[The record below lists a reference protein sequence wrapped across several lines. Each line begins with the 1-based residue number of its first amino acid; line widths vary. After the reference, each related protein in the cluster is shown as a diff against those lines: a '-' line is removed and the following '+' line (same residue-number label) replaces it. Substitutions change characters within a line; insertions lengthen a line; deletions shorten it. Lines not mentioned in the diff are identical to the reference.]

1 MAIAV
6 AIRFMAGRFHATPW
20 GRHVNEGVPEW
31 PPSPWRILRALVSSW
46 KTRAGDISD
55 VTMNSL
61 LAKLSVPPAFRLPP
75 ATLTHTEHYVPW
87 EKKGPSDKT
96 KIFDTFVVVDPR
108 EDLLAIWPGVE
119 LNAAEEDALRR
130 VLSVL
135 PYLGRSESWVSAR
148 LETDWQGTANC
159 RPLPEGDE
167 PSEGCSAVH
176 VLVPAGAPFSLES
189 LYVTTDNLRKERYDM
204 ANPPSTSWVYYER
217 KLDCFVQR
225 PDGSHASVTDPR
237 RVSVVRFTLV
247 SSVLPSVT
255 DSVKIGNVAR
265 AAAMAWYGRRNAG
278 SVSRTLSGKD
288 ESGRPLQ
295 GHNHAFYLPSDEDGD
310 GKLDHLTVFASNVF
324 TLQEREALG
333 SIDALGM
340 EGGRPPLRLILAGEE
355 ELRESDSPLIRQSCV
370 WSSVTPFVLIRHP
383 KWRGGRLV
391 DGPEDQL
398 RLELKRRGLPAPES
412 VERLQD
418 STLRG
423 RSIPWLSYRRWR
435 GRGAEAGGA
444 YGFRIR
450 FTQPVPGPVALGYG
464 CHFGLGLFTSQEQK
478 VSADGWSWSDE
489 GR

>member
-6 AIRFMAGRFHATPW
+6 AIRFTAGRFHATPW

-55 VTMNSL
+55 ETMASL
-61 LAKLSVPPAFRLPP
+61 LTKLSVTPAFHLPP
-75 ATLTHTEHYVPW
+75 ATLAHTEHYVPW
-87 EKKGPSDKT
+87 EKKGPFDRT
-96 KIFDTFVVVDPR
+96 KIFDTFVVVDPH
-108 EDLLAIWPGVE
+108 EDLLVIWPSVE
-119 LNAAEEDALRR
+119 LETVEEEALRR

-148 LETDWQGTANC
+148 LEIDWQGTANC
-159 RPLPEGDE
+159 IPLPEGNE
-167 PSEGCSAVH
+167 PGEGFGAVH
-176 VLVPAGAPFSLES
+176 VLVPLAAPFNLES

-204 ANPPSTSWVYYER
+204 ANPPSTRWVYYER
-217 KLDCFVQR
+217 KLDCFVQE
-225 PDGSHASVTDPR
+225 PDVSRASVTDSQ

-247 SSVLPSVT
+247 SPVLPSVT
-255 DSVKIGNVAR
+255 DAVKIGNVAR
-265 AAAMAWYGRRNAG
+265 AAAMAWYGRRNGG
-278 SVSRTLSGKD
+278 SASRTLSGKD

-310 GKLDHLTVFASNVF
+310 GRLDHLTVFASSGF
-324 TLQEREALG
+324 ARQEREALG

-340 EGGRPPLRLILAGEE
+340 GGGRPFLRLILAGEE
-355 ELRESDSPLIRQSCV
+355 EREESNYPLIRRSDV
-370 WSSVTPFVLIRHP
+370 WSSVTPFVLVRHP

-391 DGPEDQL
+391 DSPENQL
-398 RLELKRRGLPAPES
+398 RLELNRRGLPAPES
-412 VERLQD
+412 VEPLHD
-418 STLRG
+418 SKLRG

-450 FTQPVPGPVALGYG
+450 FAQPVLGPVALGYG
-464 CHFGLGLFTSQEQK
+464 CHFGLGLFTGQ
-478 VSADGWSWSDE
+478 E
-489 GR
+489 GRVGTG